1 MMNLSEGTNQIMY
14 GCPRFWHNN
23 QYFPGLLIFLVI
35 ISSLLSFTTTLANIS
50 ILFALPEVTSV
61 HPPSKPLLRSLTM
74 TDFGSGLIAQ
84 PLAIAVILSS
94 LKGNWN
100 LCDMLQF
107 SAFIASTIF
116 PGVTL
121 STLNTISLD
130 SLLALLL
137 GITYRHVVTFRRVR
151 AVVFSLWLM
160 GSFVGFLYFFN
171 PRVYF
176 IVKGVFGT
184 LNLIVSSYCYTR
196 ISYIIRRYQREL
208 QDSLGDQTTESAPPS
223 MVVYKKSVRNT
234 LWIHSTL
241 VTCYLPHLVVSAI
254 MIRSQPSLSILIAQR
269 FRLLI

>member
-84 PLAIAVILSS
+84 PLAITVILSS

-100 LCDMLQF
+100 LCK
-107 SAFIASTIF
+107 ASTIF
-116 PGVTL
+116 SGVSL
-121 STLNTISLD
+121 STLTTISLD
-130 SLLALLL
+130 RLLALLL
-137 GITYRHVVTFRRVR
+137 VIRYRHVVTFSRVR

-160 GSFVGFLYFFN
+160 ASFVGFLYFLN

-176 IVKGVFGT
+176 IVRGVFGT
-184 LNLIVSSYCYTR
+184 LNLIISSYCYTR

>member
-1 MMNLSEGTNQIMY
+1 MMNLSERTNQIMY

-23 QYFPGLLIFLVI
+23 QYFPGLLKFLVI
-35 ISSLLSFTTTLANIS
+35 ISSLLSFTTALANIS

-84 PLAIAVILSS
+84 PLAITVILSS

-160 GSFVGFLYFFN
+160 ASFVGFLYFLN

-176 IVKGVFGT
+176 IVRGVFGT

-196 ISYIIRRYQREL
+196 ISYTIRRYQREV
-208 QDSLGDQTTESAPPS
+208 QDSLGDQTTESAPPN
-223 MVVYKKSVRNT
+223 MVVYKKIS
-234 LWIHSTL
+234 
-241 VTCYLPHLVVSAI
+241 
-254 MIRSQPSLSILIAQR
+254 
-269 FRLLI
+269 